1 MGLGSFGSMGYNLE
15 DDALSLCKG
24 KLEPFDSSLTERGR
38 EGAENSYRPRVLK
51 GI

>member
-24 KLEPFDSSLTERGR
+24 KLEPFDSSSNR
-38 EGAENSYRPRVLK
+38 EGQKIPIDP
-51 GI
+51 GC